1 MVENIE
7 YSLREG
13 EDMDKMIKAKSILI
27 RRKNPECWFYVKY
40 GLNIYRGC
48 SHGCIYCDSRS
59 QCYGKEDFE
68 VLEVKENAIELLE
81 NDLSKIRKKGILGVG
96 SMSDPYLP
104 KERKYRMTRK
114 MMELAYKYNF
124 PVHLI
129 TKSDIVIDDI
139 DLYKK
144 INEKS
149 FANITFTITTSDDE
163 LVQKI
168 EPNVTLSSKR
178 LQAMKKLSDEGI
190 YTGVALMPILPFIND
205 NESNIKQLVKK
216 SYEYGAKYIIASFGV
231 TLRDIQ
237 RYYFY
242 EQLDKHFPG
251 IKGKYMNTF
260 GNSYGC
266 NSPNNKKLWSVFKNE
281 TEKYGLV
288 IKMKELKHKN
298 SKEDEQLS
306 FF

>member
-1 MVENIE
+1 MEKI
-7 YSLREG
+7 
-13 EDMDKMIKAKSILI
+13 IKAKSILM
-27 RRKNPECWFYVKY
+27 RRKSPEYWFYVKY
-40 GLNIYRGC
+40 GINIYRGC

-81 NDLSKIRKKGILGVG
+81 NELRKIRKKDILGVG

-104 KERKYRMTRK
+104 RERKYRMTRK
-114 MMELAYKYNF
+114 MMELAYNYNF

-139 DLYKK
+139 ELYKK
-144 INEKS
+144 INEKT
-149 FANITFTITTSDDE
+149 FANITFTITTSEDE
-163 LVQKI
+163 LAKKI

-178 LQAMKKLSDEGI
+178 FQAMKKLSNEGI

-205 NESNIKQLVKK
+205 NESNIKQLVKM
-216 SYEYGAKYIIASFGV
+216 SYENGAKYIIASFGV

-251 IKGKYMNTF
+251 IKRKYMNTF

-266 NSPNNKKLWSVFKNE
+266 SSPNNKKLWSVFKNE

-288 IKMKELKHKN
+288 IKMKELKHKKN
-298 SKEDEQLS
+298 KDDEQLS
-306 FF
+306 FFSQRK